1 MGFKCGVVGL
11 PNVGKSTLF
20 NAITGTIAAE
30 AANYPF
36 CTIEP
41 NVGRISVPDKRL
53 DVLAN
58 IANSEKKIPTFIEV
72 VDIAGL
78 VKGASKGEGLG
89 NKFLANIREVDAI
102 IHVLRCFENDD
113 IIHVENTIDPVRD
126 MELIETELILA
137 DYESLSK
144 TLEKVKGKNK
154 FSKDR
159 EVLSEIELMEICLKK
174 LDSGESARNVLN
186 LGYNENDLKK
196 LQLITSKPYFFVCN
210 VAEGDAAKGNAY
222 SAKIEEIALKR
233 GVKAITISARI
244 EEEVS
249 SLTDAGERE
258 FFLESLGLDISGL
271 DKVVRCGYEIL
282 GLNTFFTIG
291 PKEARAWTIK
301 KNTLA
306 PQAAGVIHSDFERG
320 FIRAEVI
327 GYDDYVANGGEQKSR
342 ETGKLRSEGKEYEV
356 HDGDVIHFRFNV

>member
-20 NAITGTIAAE
+20 NAITGTISAE

-102 IHVLRCFENDD
+102 IHVLRCFENSD
-113 IIHVENTIDPVRD
+113 IIHVENNIDPVRD
-126 MELIETELILA
+126 MELIETELVLA

-144 TLEKVKGKNK
+144 TLEKLKGKNK

-159 EVLSEIELMEICLKK
+159 DIINEIELMEACLKK
-174 LDSGESARNVLN
+174 LDAGEPARNVLAI
-186 LGYNENDLKK
+186 GYNEDDLKK

-210 VAEGDAAKGNAY
+210 VAEADAAKGNSY
-222 SAKIEEIALKR
+222 SAKIEDIAAKR
-233 GVKAITISARI
+233 GVKAIVISARI

-249 SLTDAGERE
+249 ALSDLEEKE
-258 FFLESLGLDISGL
+258 FFLQSLDLEVSGL
-271 DKVVRCGYEIL
+271 DKVVRCGYEVL
-282 GLNTFFTIG
+282 GLSTFFTIG

-301 KNTLA
+301 QHTLA
-306 PQAAGVIHSDFERG
+306 PQAAGEIHTDFERG

-327 GYDDYVANGGEQKSR
+327 SYDDYVANNGEQKAR
-342 ETGKLRSEGKEYEV
+342 ELGKLRSEGKEYIV
-356 HDGDVIHFRFNV
+356 QDGDVIHFRFNV